1 MRNSSL
7 LALGL
12 LLALGVPKADA
23 QTKEVTFAHQD
34 MVEPFRV
41 GQAAGAFEK
50 ATGYK
55 INWKMFSGGGDV
67 IRAMASGEVPMGEAG
82 SAAATAAAAQGLDV
96 EVIWVLDD
104 INNAEQLVARPNSG
118 VTNLPSLKGKKV
130 AVPFVSTSHYQLMF
144 ALSKAG
150 IAAADLQIL
159 NMRPPEILA
168 AWERGDIDAAFV
180 WDPVLAKIKAAG
192 GKVILSSA
200 DVSRQGAPTFD
211 TIIVNR
217 PWAEKNKN
225 FVVAFLKEIDQ
236 ANAAYKADK
245 AKFAADSDAAKAIAK
260 VVGAAAADVPA
271 SLGEYA
277 FPSAADQASDAW
289 LAGGKDGGVAKAM
302 ANTAAFLKEQGRITN
317 VPPDFGKFVDPEFAA
332 AAAK

>member
-1 MRNSSL
+1 
-7 LALGL
+7 
-12 LLALGVPKADA
+12 
-23 QTKEVTFAHQD
+23 
-34 MVEPFRV
+34 
-41 GQAAGAFEK
+41 
-50 ATGYK
+50 
-55 INWKMFSGGGDV
+55 
-67 IRAMASGEVPMGEAG
+67 
-82 SAAATAAAAQGLDV
+82 
-96 EVIWVLDD
+96 
-104 INNAEQLVARPNSG
+104 
-118 VTNLPSLKGKKV
+118 
-130 AVPFVSTSHYQLMF
+130 MF

-302 ANTAAFLKEQGRITN
+302 ANTAAFLKEQGRITS